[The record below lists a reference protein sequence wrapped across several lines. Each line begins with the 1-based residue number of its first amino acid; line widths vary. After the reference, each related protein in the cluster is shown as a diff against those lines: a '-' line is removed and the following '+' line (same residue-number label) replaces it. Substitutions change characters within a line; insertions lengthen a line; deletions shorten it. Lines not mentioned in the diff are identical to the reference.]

1 MEHWARK
8 EEAGAECELTSDVW
22 RKRNEEGLRLC
33 RDCRRRVGSAVAVR
47 NRSPAIL
54 AKPSTLG
61 ATLVVRWRKGRDC
74 AFAVP
79 GRRALRQLSA
89 VQNRSLRF
97 CRTLYLGFK
106 SLRCRQKQKDPREEG
121 LSVFGGR
128 GGRDCAFAIHGRRAF
143 APAERCPKSF
153 RTILSNP
160 LTSGSRSL
168 PSTKNAKGPH
178 RRAFHIFGGR
188 GGIRTLVGR

>member
-1 MEHWARK
+1 MSGGRETR
-8 EEAGAECELTSDVW
+8 
-22 RKRNEEGLRLC
+22 
-33 RDCRRRVGSAVAVR
+33 
-47 NRSPAIL
+47 
-54 AKPSTLG
+54 
-61 ATLVVRWRKGRDC
+61 RDC
-74 AFAVP
+74 ASAVTADGASDQRSLSEIVP
-79 GRRALRQLSA
+79 LRFWRNPQLSGLPSWFDGGRGGIAPLPSVAGARSRQLSA

-153 RTILSNP
+153 PTILSNP